1 MSKTDKEDEEVYG
14 DDYDTYER
22 EKEFVQDVATKH
34 NVVMFSKTWCPFC
47 KKLKALFE
55 ANKIRYNALELD
67 THSNGP
73 NIQDALEELTG
84 SKRPVPAVYICKKF
98 RGGYNEIYSAW
109 ANGTLEEWLQCKETD
124 FTFDLL
130 VLGGGSGGIAAAKEA
145 AKLGKKVAIVDY
157 VAPTPKGTTWGLGGT
172 CANVGCIPKKLMHR
186 AALIYHDIKDAESFG
201 WEVEP
206 PETHNWESMIEKIQ
220 EHIDSLNWEYKKQLR
235 ELGIVYHQGKGMLKD
250 RHTVEVIGKEGKKT
264 ELQGSTILIAVGGR
278 PMYLDAVGAEKCC
291 ITSDDLFSLKSN
303 PGRTL
308 VIGGGHIAVECASFL
323 NVFGCE
329 VKLMARKNLLKRM
342 DQDFVK
348 RITRHLEAH
357 GIEINYDAFAIKF
370 YKPKYQNKI
379 FVEGMD
385 GQGDKFCEEFDTVIT
400 ALGRWPNTEC
410 IGLMTVGVQ
419 LDEHTK
425 KVIVNRRDQ
434 TTVSNIFAI
443 GDCRYGTPDLTPI
456 SKKAG
461 KLLARRLF
469 GMSDVFFDYKLIPNT
484 IYTPLEYSFVGE
496 SEEHAY
502 DIHGDAIE
510 IYHNIFQPYESV
522 LSNRFDSRSYVKII
536 CQKVPSE
543 GEKIIGI
550 HIYGPNASEII
561 QGYALAVKMGATK
574 EQLDSL
580 VGIHPTCAEFL
591 TNLCITKRS
600 GEDIEQ
606 IVC

>member
-329 VKLMARKNLLKRM
+329 VKVLVPDQFLEHVDSGMAERLKSHMETRGVEFFIGARLHSFGMDSNKILVQGVAKDGESFSELFDCVILDVGRCANTYGINLDK
-342 DQDFVK
+342 
-348 RITRHLEAH
+348 I
-357 GIEINYDAFAIKF
+357 GIETEPKF
-370 YKPKYQNKI
+370 
-379 FVEGMD
+379 G
-385 GQGDKFCEEFDTVIT
+385 
-400 ALGRWPNTEC
+400 
-410 IGLMTVGVQ
+410 
-419 LDEHTK
+419 
-425 KVIVNRRDQ
+425 KVIVNERDR

-443 GDCRYGTPDLTPI
+443 GDCSTRGGGGDLCMVAR
-456 SKKAG
+456 KEG
-461 KLLARRLF
+461 VYFARRLYK
-469 GMSDVFFDYKLIPNT
+469 MTDASIDYNT
-484 IYTPLEYSFVGE
+484 IPYTIFTTLEYGYVGLT
-496 SEEHAY
+496 EENARKKF
-502 DIHGDAIE
+502 GDDVE
-510 IYHNIFQPYESV
+510 VYHNLFQPYISRAAQ
-522 LSNRFDSRSYVKII
+522 RFDSRSYIKLITL
-536 CQKVPSE
+536 KTL
-543 GEKIIGI
+543 GNKEKILGI
-550 HIYGPNASEII
+550 HILAPNAGEII
-561 QGYALAVKMGATK
+561 QGYALALKLGATK
-574 EQLDSL
+574 ESLDAL
-580 VGIHPTCAEFL
+580 AVTFPTVGDFL
-591 TNLCITKRS
+591 NDLSITVTS
-600 GEDIEQ
+600 GEEIG
-606 IVC
+606 IR